1 MGQFKAII
9 FSQLA
14 PFFTPSFR
22 VKKGVTLNPNTTFPF
37 TQKRI
42 LKLKATNKS
51 QTYSDKNLN
60 NLKLT
65 VTSRGSKTYY
75 ARFKSQGQPHNIKV
89 GNAEHVRLDEARARV
104 IELINHHR
112 TNDNLAIFNGE
123 VSVHGG
129 KSFTVDDA
137 FKAYFHH
144 HLQFARKK
152 GKERHSLESNY
163 TNHLKQHLGHFDIRE
178 LNRKFLAKLL
188 KQIGN
193 TKSYAIHNKCV
204 TVLKAMFNY
213 CLEYEDD
220 YPIEFDPAQN
230 LKKLSSTSRSRYLTL
245 EEAQRLIEALTTI
258 NHPTFTDL
266 FLLALFTGA
275 RISNVKAMRWEE
287 VIFHDQVWIVPA
299 VKTKTNK
306 TYCQPLSAQAL
317 IILKKRYKQRDP
329 ASDFVF
335 PSPTRSATGHVM
347 GGDKTWKEAITAA
360 GLYSNNRER
369 RIRQHD
375 LRRTFATWQAL
386 NGVDINTISKTLGHS
401 DIKNTQ
407 IYAQINLKQA
417 RESIN
422 QAFSRI
428 AD

>member
-1 MGQFKAII
+1 M
-9 FSQLA
+9 
-14 PFFTPSFR
+14 
-22 VKKGVTLNPNTTFPF
+22 NPDTTFPF
-37 TQKRI
+37 TQKRV
-42 LKLKATNKS
+42 LKLKAANKS
-51 QTYSDKNLN
+51 QTYSDKHLN

-89 GNAEHVRLDEARARV
+89 GNAEHVRLDDARARV
-104 IELINHHR
+104 IELINHQR
-112 TNDNLAIFNGE
+112 TNDSLALFNGE
-123 VSVHGG
+123 VSVLEG

-137 FKAYFHH
+137 FKAYFNN
-144 HLQFARKK
+144 HLRFARKK
-152 GKERHSLESNY
+152 GKQRHSLELNY
-163 TNHLKQHLGHFDIRE
+163 TNHLKPHLSHIDIRD

-193 TKSYAIHNKCV
+193 IKSYAIHNKCV

-220 YPIEFDPAQN
+220 YPIEFNPAQN

-245 EEAQRLIEALTTI
+245 EEAQRLIDELTAI
-258 NHPTFTDL
+258 DHPIFTDL

-287 VIFHDQVWIVPA
+287 VIFHDQLWIVPA
-299 VKTKTNK
+299 VKTKTKK
-306 TYCQPLSAQAL
+306 TYCLPLSAQAL
-317 IILKKRYKQRDP
+317 TILKKRFSQRDP

-335 PSPTRSATGHVM
+335 PSPTRSASGHVM
-347 GGDKTWKEAITAA
+347 GGDKIWKDAITAA
-360 GLYSNNRER
+360 GLYSPNKDL

-428 AD
+428 AEQT